1 MKAETPPLRI
11 RLPYNGWKPRD
22 DQKALWSYL
31 EKGGL
36 RACEVAHRRWGKD
49 DVSLHFTATKAL
61 KRAGNYWHML
71 PQFNQCRKAIW
82 EAVNPKTGMKRI
94 DEAFPEAIRTT
105 TRNTDMYIGFVN
117 GASWQ
122 LVGSDNYNALVGS
135 PPIGIVYSEYALSD
149 PQSWAYLSPI
159 LEENNGWA
167 IFISTS
173 RGNNHLKKMIDFARI
188 EPSWFGEIL
197 TAAQTPVFTPE
208 KLEAIRREMIATFGD
223 ETGEALFQQEYFCS
237 FEGAVIGS
245 YFGKQMSLARKE
257 GRITHVPHQPA
268 IEVDTFWDLGVDDS
282 MTLWFIQHIG
292 NKHHCIDYY
301 ENSGYGLEHYWK
313 KMQDKPYTYGNH
325 YMPHDANA
333 REMTNAEIARS
344 RKEVAEDLGIK
355 PVIVVQRAKNIDVII
370 QVQIPAA
377 RNMIGQCWFDEVKCA
392 GGISA
397 LEAYRAEYDE
407 ERKKLGNRPFHDW
420 SSHGSSA
427 FITFA
432 AGYTGM
438 MFEDFPVQQ

>member
-1 MKAETPPLRI
+1 MKTEIPALRI

-22 DQKALWSYL
+22 DQKALWAYL
-31 EKGGL
+31 EKGGK
-36 RACEVAHRRWGKD
+36 RAVEVAHRRFGKD
-49 DVSLHFTATKAL
+49 EIAL
-61 KRAGNYWHML
+61 QFEAVASQQRVGNYWHML
-71 PQFNQCRKAIW
+71 PQANQCRKAIW
-82 EAVNPKTGMKRI
+82 EAVNPRTGMKRI
-94 DEAFPEAIRTT
+94 DEVFPLEMRAS
-105 TRNTDMYIGFVN
+105 TRSTDMFIGFVN
-117 GASWQ
+117 GSSWQ
-122 LVGSDNYNALVGS
+122 VVGSDSFNALVGS
-135 PPIGIVYSEYALSD
+135 PPVGIVFSEYALSD
-149 PQSWAYLSPI
+149 PQAWAYLAPI

-188 EPSWFGEIL
+188 EPGWFGEIL

-208 KLEAIRREMIATFGD
+208 RLGTIQREMIATFGE

-245 YFGKQMSLARKE
+245 YFAKQMSQARKD
-257 GRITHVPHQPA
+257 GRITSVPHQPG
-268 IEVDTFWDLGVDDS
+268 IEVDTYWDLGVDDS

-292 NKHHCIDYY
+292 AKHHCIDCY

-313 KMQDKPYTYGNH
+313 KMQDKPYKYGNH
-325 YMPHDANA
+325 FMPHDANA
-333 REMTNAEIARS
+333 REMTNSEVARS
-344 RKEVAEDLGIK
+344 RKEVAESLGIK
-355 PVIVVQRAKNIDVII
+355 PIIVVQRARNIDVIM

-377 RNMIGQCWFDEVKCA
+377 RNMIGQCWFDEVKCS

-407 ERKKLGNRPFHDW
+407 EKKKLGNKPYHDW
-420 SSHGSSA
+420 SSHFSSA

-432 AGYTGM
+432 VGHTG
-438 MFEDFPVQQ
+438 FRFLDWPEE